1 MSSSTTPPAGR
12 YGGSGLSAR
21 TVWIIASVSVIVFFS
36 WVTWVFS
43 TDQTTGI
50 EWVAFESTGGDT
62 TAMMKFQITAP
73 PGTPVTCALRTVDS
87 SMGTNGW
94 IVKSYPSSNQ
104 FTTQHSETIKA
115 VSEVSGIDVYRC
127 WREDR

>member
-1 MSSSTTPPAGR
+1 MSSSTKPSAGR

-21 TVWIIASVSVIVFFS
+21 TVWIIASVAVIAFFS

-43 TDQTTGI
+43 TDKTTGI
-50 EWVAFESTGGDT
+50 EWVAFESTGGET

-73 PGTPVTCALRTVDS
+73 PGTPVTCALRTVDY

-94 IVKSYPSSNQ
+94 TVKSYPASNQ
-104 FTTQHSETIKA
+104 FTTQYSETIKA

>member
-12 YGGSGLSAR
+12 YGGSGLSAH
-21 TVWIIASVSVIVFFS
+21 TVWIIASVSVIAFFS

-50 EWVAFESTGGDT
+50 EWVAFEATSGEP

-94 IVKSYPSSNQ
+94 VVKSYPASNQ
-104 FTTQHSETIKA
+104 FTKQYSETIKA

>member
-21 TVWIIASVSVIVFFS
+21 TVWIIASVSVIAFFS

-50 EWVAFESTGGDT
+50 EWVAFESTSGET
-62 TAMMKFQITAP
+62 TGTMKFQITAP

-94 IVKSYPSSNQ
+94 VVKSYPKSDE
-104 FTTQHSETIKA
+104 FTTQYSETIKA

-127 WREDR
+127 WRNDR

>member
-1 MSSSTTPPAGR
+1 MSSSTKPPAGR

-21 TVWIIASVSVIVFFS
+21 SVWIIASVSVLVFFS

-43 TDQTTGI
+43 TDQTAGI

-94 IVKSYPSSNQ
+94 IVKSYPASNQ

>member
-12 YGGSGLSAR
+12 YGGSGLSVR

-50 EWVAFESTGGDT
+50 EWVAFE
-62 TAMMKFQITAP
+62 
-73 PGTPVTCALRTVDS
+73 
-87 SMGTNGW
+87 
-94 IVKSYPSSNQ
+94 
-104 FTTQHSETIKA
+104 
-115 VSEVSGIDVYRC
+115 
-127 WREDR
+127 